1 MTAPLVLKLGGELQ
15 ESLADRQRIA
25 VLAASVAA
33 TRPLI
38 IVHGGGRAIDAEL
51 TERGI
56 APRKVDGLRVT
67 DAATLDVVV
76 SVLAPVSRTPGWWQ
90 RSSAGAYRPSA

>member
-1 MTAPLVLKLGGELQ
+1 MTDPLVLKLGGELL

-38 IVHGGGRAIDAEL
+38 IVHGNA
-51 TERGI
+51 
-56 APRKVDGLRVT
+56 LRHVT
-67 DAATLDVVV
+67 DAYRRYLEHFFAEAFQL
-76 SVLAPVSRTPGWWQ
+76 RGTPLRIQ
-90 RSSAGAYRPSA
+90 FKAGANPYAESPGRRR